1 MISEACDVVSQVISR
16 TYWGLLITYMMIANA
31 NITTAAAPTMM
42 LFCLVVNLFHH
53 SSIFA
58 GISFNLSAIAALSSY
73 VKNKNTSL
81 DLDLHQF
88 LVCFHHL
95 IADGYGILQS
105 SGSLSHSNGQVMRI
119 VRLAQC
125 EADLLIFGI

>member
-1 MISEACDVVSQVISR
+1 M
-16 TYWGLLITYMMIANA
+16 TYMMIANA
-31 NITTAAAPTMM
+31 KITTAAAPIMM

-95 IADGYGILQS
+95 IADGYGILQCRR
-105 SGSLSHSNGQVMRI
+105 SLFHGNGKVMCV
-119 VRLAQC
+119 VRLTQC
-125 EADLLIFGI
+125 EPDLLIFGI